1 MKYGK
6 KNSVDIKKEH
16 SVWVLT
22 NEREKNIFIPQ
33 KS

>member
-1 MKYGK
+1 MG
-6 KNSVDIKKEH
+6 KNSEDIKKEH
-16 SVWVLT
+16 SVWVLA